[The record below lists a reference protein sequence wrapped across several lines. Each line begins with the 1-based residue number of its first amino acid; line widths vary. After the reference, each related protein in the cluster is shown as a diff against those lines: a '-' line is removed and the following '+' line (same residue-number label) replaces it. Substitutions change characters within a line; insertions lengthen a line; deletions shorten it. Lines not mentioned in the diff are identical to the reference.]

1 MHAIVFGV
9 DDKARAQLE
18 ISDPVSAVGKAVE
31 QGELHAQRRHI
42 SLIGSLYKYAS
53 VLARLN
59 LLPISVPQCQ
69 FYLLRATLDAN
80 LLFCSTE
87 LGMGASFLEK

>member
-1 MHAIVFGV
+1 M

-53 VLARLN
+53 VLAGLN
-59 LLPISVPQCQ
+59 LLAISVPQCQ